1 MFKQFFKRKA
11 ELIEKTDPDRIYV
24 ENVRSFFNLPY
35 STAKRL
41 CDMAVRQNF
50 FRKKIG
56 VFCKNDDCKRIIS
69 VFDKMEDIPNEI
81 ECFVCQA
88 NEKEQFVFDKNEL
101 EIVEFYQL
109 IEK

>member
-1 MFKQFFKRKA
+1 MFKKFFKKKA

-24 ENVRSFFNLPY
+24 ENIRSFFNLPY
-35 STAKRL
+35 STAKKL

-50 FRKKIG
+50 FRKKYG
-56 VFCKNDDCKRIIS
+56 VFCKNADCKRIIS
-69 VFDKMEDIPNEI
+69 VYNNMEDIPNEI
-81 ECFVCQA
+81 ECFVCEQ
-88 NEKEQFVFDKNEL
+88 NEKEQFVFDKSEL